1 MPVAS
6 LTAATFTPA
15 RTAPLGS
22 ATRPRMRPPVPWA
35 VSHVGTMREIT
46 RRRQTAVE
54 RARSDGMKP
63 PNILG
68 RSFCSKAIACVQ
80 PQPCYNPARLE
91 KSNAHC
97 QEEKR
102 TASHRKLECRSART
116 MSSSNAEPYLKI
128 GDVARRVG
136 VSPSVIRSWE
146 SVGLTRPRRTES
158 KYRLYTADDVRL
170 LKRARFLRKV
180 RGLNAAAIVELLR
193 REGRARPAL
202 DGSAGAIGTHLRQL
216 RAKRKL
222 SLAQVAQAVN
232 LSVGFLSAL
241 ERSQMS
247 GSVGTLRKLTRFYKT
262 NILDFFDANGAST
275 RQVRPAQRKVL
286 EAGPGVRMEL
296 LAWGNTVM
304 EPHLFR
310 VAPEAGSGDSYTH
323 EGEEFLYV
331 LRGELTIMLENEE
344 YRLKAGDSF
353 YFESATPHHWRNP
366 GRAET
371 WVLWV
376 NTPPT
381 FWVPLPN
388 IRCDADREGS
398 A

>member
-1 MPVAS
+1 
-6 LTAATFTPA
+6 
-15 RTAPLGS
+15 
-22 ATRPRMRPPVPWA
+22 
-35 VSHVGTMREIT
+35 
-46 RRRQTAVE
+46 
-54 RARSDGMKP
+54 
-63 PNILG
+63 
-68 RSFCSKAIACVQ
+68 
-80 PQPCYNPARLE
+80 
-91 KSNAHC
+91 
-97 QEEKR
+97 
-102 TASHRKLECRSART
+102 

-262 NILDFFDANGAST
+262 NILDFFDANGASA
-275 RQVRPAQRKVL
+275 RQVSPTQRKVL
-286 EAGPGVRMEL
+286 QAGPGVRMEL

-323 EGEEFLYV
+323 EGEEFLFV
-331 LRGELTIMLENEE
+331 LRGELTITLEKEE

-353 YFESATPHHWRNP
+353 YFESATPHRWKNP

-371 WVLWV
+371 CLLWV

-381 FWVPLPN
+381 F
-388 IRCDADREGS
+388 
-398 A
+398 